1 MVINKRPS
9 RSTKQAANP
18 YLTTDTPDQLEPP
31 NRIAYEIMSER
42 RDLLP
47 SLERIMNA
55 GLSPTATTHALTL
68 FRESLLVPGDP
79 NRDPSVAIAR
89 SAEQPEPQVPASP

>member
-1 MVINKRPS
+1 MVIKRPS
-9 RSTKQAANP
+9 RSSKQAANP

-55 GLSPTATTHALTL
+55 GLSADATTHALTL

-79 NRDPSVAIAR
+79 NRDPSVAIAH
-89 SAEQPEPQVPASP
+89 SADHSGTQVAVDP